1 MILPYGFRV
10 VGRLSIRAT
19 GLIIETEDGNMIDGS
34 LVTIVLVVIGM
45 GITIMGFQW
54 RQNVAME
61 KRLREDSQELER
73 RLRGDSQELEK
84 RLREDSQGL
93 ESRLREDNRTLE
105 TRLQED
111 SQGLESRLRENIRT
125 LEMRLQEDNQASESR
140 LRGDIQTLERRLET
154 TDADVKTLIGEVGLI
169 KGALLGVSD
178 EVTRSLSERESA
190 LTP

>member
-1 MILPYGFRV
+1 
-10 VGRLSIRAT
+10 
-19 GLIIETEDGNMIDGS
+19 MIDGS

-84 RLREDSQGL
+84 RLRG
-93 ESRLREDNRTLE
+93 
-105 TRLQED
+105 D

>member
-1 MILPYGFRV
+1 
-10 VGRLSIRAT
+10 
-19 GLIIETEDGNMIDGS
+19 MIDWS

-61 KRLREDSQELER
+61 RRLRRDSETLER
-73 RLRGDSQELEK
+73 RLREDMQGLEG

-93 ESRLREDNRTLE
+93 EGRLRED
-105 TRLQED
+105 
-111 SQGLESRLRENIRT
+111 SHGLEGRLRED
-125 LEMRLQEDNQASESR
+125 MR
-140 LRGDIQTLERRLET
+140 TLERRLET

-178 EVTRSLSERESA
+178 DIPRTSSERESVPA
-190 LTP
+190 T